1 MKNTDLN
8 KEVGGRIRMIREYSN
23 LTREV
28 LAEKG
33 DISVQFLADI
43 ENGRKSM
50 TVKTL
55 KKLSESLMVSCDY
68 IVFGKPP
75 SASDQNAA
83 DESPLYNMLEMLTPR
98 QREGA
103 EELLK
108 IYIRAVHSEH

>member
-8 KEVGGRIRMIREYSN
+8 KEVGGRIRTIREYSN

-28 LAEKG
+28 LAEKA

-75 SASDQNAA
+75 SDQNGN
-83 DESPLYNMLEMLTPR
+83 DESPLYNMLEVLTPR

>member
-1 MKNTDLN
+1 
-8 KEVGGRIRMIREYSN
+8 MIREYSN

-28 LAEKG
+28 LAEKA

-75 SASDQNAA
+75 SDQNGN

>member
-8 KEVGGRIRMIREYSN
+8 KEVGGRIRTIREYSN

-28 LAEKG
+28 LAEKA

-55 KKLSESLMVSCDY
+55 
-68 IVFGKPP
+68 
-75 SASDQNAA
+75 
-83 DESPLYNMLEMLTPR
+83 
-98 QREGA
+98 
-103 EELLK
+103 
-108 IYIRAVHSEH
+108 

>member
-28 LAEKG
+28 LAEKA

-55 KKLSESLMVSCDY
+55 KKLSESLMVSSDY
-68 IVFGKPP
+68 IVFGSP
-75 SASDQNAA
+75 SSSSDQNRN

-98 QREGA
+98 QREDA

-108 IYIRAVHSEH
+108 IYIRAVHSDQ

>member
-1 MKNTDLN
+1 
-8 KEVGGRIRMIREYSN
+8 
-23 LTREV
+23 
-28 LAEKG
+28 
-33 DISVQFLADI
+33 
-43 ENGRKSM
+43 
-50 TVKTL
+50 
-55 KKLSESLMVSCDY
+55 MVSCDY

-108 IYIRAVHSEH
+108 IYIRAVRSEH

>member
-28 LAEKG
+28 LAEKA

-75 SASDQNAA
+75 SDQNGN
-83 DESPLYNMLEMLTPR
+83 DKSPLYNMLEMLTPR

>member
-8 KEVGGRIRMIREYSN
+8 KEVGGRIRTIREYSN

-28 LAEKG
+28 LAEKA

-68 IVFGKPP
+68 IVFGNPP
-75 SASDQNAA
+75 SDQDGN

-108 IYIRAVHSEH
+108 IYIRAVHSDN

>member
-28 LAEKG
+28 LAEKA

-68 IVFGKPP
+68 IVFGNPP
-75 SASDQNAA
+75 SDQNGN

-98 QREGA
+98 QREGGG
-103 EELLK
+103 ELLK

>member
-28 LAEKG
+28 LAEKA

-68 IVFGKPP
+68 IVFGNPP
-75 SASDQNAA
+75 SDQNGN

>member
-8 KEVGGRIRMIREYSN
+8 KEVGGRIRTIREYSN

-28 LAEKG
+28 LAEKA

-68 IVFGKPP
+68 IVFGNPP
-75 SASDQNAA
+75 SASDD

-98 QREGA
+98 QREDA
-103 EELLK
+103 EDLLK
-108 IYIRAVHSEH
+108 IYIRAVRSEH

>member
-28 LAEKG
+28 LAEKA

-50 TVKTL
+50 TVNTL

-68 IVFGKPP
+68 LVFGNPP
-75 SASDQNAA
+75 SASDQKWNA
-83 DESPLYNMLEMLTPR
+83 ESPLRHMLETLTPR
-98 QREGA
+98 QRENA

-108 IYIRAVHSEH
+108 IYIRAVHSDD

>member
-8 KEVGGRIRMIREYSN
+8 KEVGGRIRTIREYSN

-28 LAEKG
+28 LAEKA

-75 SASDQNAA
+75 SDQNGN

>member
-28 LAEKG
+28 LAEKA

-68 IVFGKPP
+68 IVFGNPP
-75 SASDQNAA
+75 SDQNGN

-108 IYIRAVHSEH
+108 IYIRAVRSEH